1 MNRLEQKLIEH
12 EGLRL
17 KLYKC
22 SMGKWSVGVGRNI
35 EDNGITSDEAEY
47 LLKNDIQTA
56 RLAAFKYPWFKSLDD
71 VRQEVV
77 IMMIFQL
84 GAKTFAGF
92 KKTIAAI
99 HAGNFDLAAKE
110 MQKSAWHN
118 QTPRRCEEMAMIMR
132 NGKY

>member
-22 SMGKWSVGVGRNI
+22 SMGKWTVGVGRNI
-35 EDNGITSDEAEY
+35 ESNGISTEEAMF
-47 LLKNDIQTA
+47 LLKNDI
-56 RLAAFKYPWFKSLDD
+56 LAATKEASKYAWFKGLDD

-77 IMMIFQL
+77 ILMIFQL
-84 GAKTFAGF
+84 GAKTFATF
-92 KKTIAAI
+92 KKAIDAISRGDFDAA
-99 HAGNFDLAAKE
+99 AWE
-110 MQKSAWHN
+110 MIKSSWHQ
-118 QTPRRCEEMAMIMR
+118 QTPRRCEEMAQVMR